1 MREVVGDS
9 SVDEVLTIR
18 RVEVNAEAQG
28 KMQGVLKAYDTGIE
42 IVTVKLQDVNPPEE
56 VKPAFNEVNAA
67 QQDKERY
74 VNKALEEYNK
84 VVPKA
89 RGEAELIIRQAEAYA
104 INRVNVAKGDAKRF
118 VSIWEEY
125 KNAKEVTRRRL
136 YLETLVEGLPKVGKI
151 YIIDEVHMLTQEAF
165 NALLKTL
172 EEPPPKVVFVFAT
185 TNPTKLPTTILS
197 RCQRFVFKRLSVS
210 EITSRLRTIADKEK
224 IKITENALH
233 YLAIRADGSI
243 RDGESILEQLASFIE
258 GEVTEE
264 DVFKLIGFLG
274 NDFYFTL
281 LNKIL
286 TVDLSKVIVMLNKG
300 IEDGADPVEIY
311 RGFTNYLRA
320 AFLIRTGVPCE
331 FVELNSEE
339 IEVLKNIELSRDETI
354 HLLEICLRFEDIVKR
369 SVNVRIAIE
378 LLFSQLIL
386 CLTKSKKRENNNRV
400 VLSSS
405 PNENVNI
412 KEALFLDLQKN
423 SPKLAG
429 IIHKADI
436 TKNNDNVTISV
447 KNEFAKTQL
456 VNNQKEVKSLL
467 KKILNADFILNIEI
481 VHQKE
486 EESNLI
492 QTIKV
497 LFDSEEVR

>member
-1 MREVVGDS
+1 MAHRVISLRYRPQNFDELTGQNHIVLSLKGAIKSGRIGHALLFAGPRGVGKTTTARIFAKSLNCVEGPTVYPCQKCQLCREITLSRSIDVIEIDGAS
-9 SVDEVLTIR
+9 NR
-18 RVEVNAEAQG
+18 
-28 KMQGVLKAYDTGIE
+28 GIE
-42 IVTVKLQDVNPPEE
+42 EIRSLREGVKYSPLHG
-56 VKPAFNEVNAA
+56 
-67 QQDKERY
+67 RY
-74 VNKALEEYNK
+74 
-84 VVPKA
+84 
-89 RGEAELIIRQAEAYA
+89 
-104 INRVNVAKGDAKRF
+104 
-118 VSIWEEY
+118 
-125 KNAKEVTRRRL
+125 
-136 YLETLVEGLPKVGKI
+136 KI

-185 TNPTKLPTTILS
+185 TNPTKVPTTILS

-286 TVDLSKVIVMLNKG
+286 TVDLGKVIMMLNKG

-339 IEVLKNIELSRDETI
+339 IEVLKKIELSRDEII

-405 PNENVNI
+405 PNKNVNI

-436 TKNNDNVTISV
+436 TKNNDNVTVSV

-456 VNNQKEVKSLL
+456 VNNQKKVKSIL
-467 KKILNADFILNIEI
+467 KKILNTDFILNIEI

-486 EESNLI
+486 EESDLI

-497 LFDSEEVR
+497 LFDGEEVR

>member
-1 MREVVGDS
+1 MVHRVISLRYRPQNFDELTGQNHIVLSLKGAIKSGRIGHALLFAGPRGVGKTTTARIFAKSLNCVEGPTVYPCQKCQLCREITLSRSIDVIEIDGAS
-9 SVDEVLTIR
+9 NR
-18 RVEVNAEAQG
+18 
-28 KMQGVLKAYDTGIE
+28 GIE
-42 IVTVKLQDVNPPEE
+42 EIRSLREGVKYSPLHG
-56 VKPAFNEVNAA
+56 
-67 QQDKERY
+67 RY
-74 VNKALEEYNK
+74 
-84 VVPKA
+84 
-89 RGEAELIIRQAEAYA
+89 
-104 INRVNVAKGDAKRF
+104 
-118 VSIWEEY
+118 
-125 KNAKEVTRRRL
+125 
-136 YLETLVEGLPKVGKI
+136 KI

-185 TNPTKLPTTILS
+185 TNPTKVPTTILS

-286 TVDLSKVIVMLNKG
+286 TVDLGKVIMMLNKG

-339 IEVLKNIELSRDETI
+339 IEVLKKIELSRDEII
-354 HLLEICLRFEDIVKR
+354 HLLEICLRFEDVVKR

-405 PNENVNI
+405 PNGNVNI
-412 KEALFLDLQKN
+412 KEALFLDLQKS

-456 VNNQKEVKSLL
+456 ANNQKKVKSIL

>member
-1 MREVVGDS
+1 MVHRVISLRYRPQNFDELTGQNHIVLSLKGAIKSGRIGHALLFAGPRGVGKTTTARIFAKSLNCVEGPTVYPCQKCQLCREITLSRSIDVIEIDGAS
-9 SVDEVLTIR
+9 NR
-18 RVEVNAEAQG
+18 
-28 KMQGVLKAYDTGIE
+28 GIE
-42 IVTVKLQDVNPPEE
+42 EIRSLREGVKYSPLHG
-56 VKPAFNEVNAA
+56 
-67 QQDKERY
+67 RY
-74 VNKALEEYNK
+74 
-84 VVPKA
+84 
-89 RGEAELIIRQAEAYA
+89 
-104 INRVNVAKGDAKRF
+104 
-118 VSIWEEY
+118 
-125 KNAKEVTRRRL
+125 
-136 YLETLVEGLPKVGKI
+136 KI

-185 TNPTKLPTTILS
+185 TNPTKVPTTILS

-286 TVDLSKVIVMLNKG
+286 TGDLSKVIVMLNKG

-339 IEVLKNIELSRDETI
+339 IEVLKKIELSRDEII

-405 PNENVNI
+405 PNKNVNI

-436 TKNNDNVTISV
+436 TKNNDNVTVSV

-456 VNNQKEVKSLL
+456 VNNQKKVKSIL
-467 KKILNADFILNIEI
+467 KKILNTDFILNIEI

-486 EESNLI
+486 EESDLI

-497 LFDSEEVR
+497 LFDGEEVR

>member
-1 MREVVGDS
+1 MLFAGPRGVGKTTTARIFAKS
-9 SVDEVLTIR
+9 LNC
-18 RVEVNAEAQG
+18 VEGPNSLPLSKNVNYVG
-28 KMQGVLKAYDTGIE
+28 KLPLSRSIDVIEIDGASNRGIE
-42 IVTVKLQDVNPPEE
+42 EIRSLREGVKYSPLHG
-56 VKPAFNEVNAA
+56 
-67 QQDKERY
+67 RY
-74 VNKALEEYNK
+74 
-84 VVPKA
+84 
-89 RGEAELIIRQAEAYA
+89 
-104 INRVNVAKGDAKRF
+104 
-118 VSIWEEY
+118 
-125 KNAKEVTRRRL
+125 
-136 YLETLVEGLPKVGKI
+136 KI

-311 RGFTNYLRA
+311 R
-320 AFLIRTGVPCE
+320 
-331 FVELNSEE
+331 
-339 IEVLKNIELSRDETI
+339 
-354 HLLEICLRFEDIVKR
+354 
-369 SVNVRIAIE
+369 
-378 LLFSQLIL
+378 
-386 CLTKSKKRENNNRV
+386 
-400 VLSSS
+400 
-405 PNENVNI
+405 
-412 KEALFLDLQKN
+412 
-423 SPKLAG
+423 
-429 IIHKADI
+429 
-436 TKNNDNVTISV
+436 
-447 KNEFAKTQL
+447 
-456 VNNQKEVKSLL
+456 
-467 KKILNADFILNIEI
+467 
-481 VHQKE
+481 
-486 EESNLI
+486 
-492 QTIKV
+492 
-497 LFDSEEVR
+497 